1 MANENQTT
9 TNDSFWDR
17 VEGATNTSASTASA
31 DKPTNSADSSQPVA
45 HGFWD
50 RVEGKKTP
58 VGGADVVTIGGQPV
72 NLKTGVGAQQASISQ
87 AQDETASNVKSP
99 QGHVTS
105 NPATPSPMA
114 RGGYGMPGNALPDIG
129 TPERG
134 AGTKMATT
142 MAGAAAAP
150 AILPEMA
157 GSGFLSYMGRLLAR
171 AGISGVGAGVGNS
184 AGQAITGDNPLSTD
198 NLKESGK
205 IAATQAILSHPSRL
219 WADYRTQNWVDQ

>member
-1 MANENQTT
+1 MANENQA

-17 VEGATNTSASTASA
+17 VEGATNTSASTGSA
-31 DKPTNSADSSQPVA
+31 DKPTNSADPGQPIA

-50 RVEGKKTP
+50 RVEGKKTSA
-58 VGGADVVTIGGQPV
+58 GGADVVTIGGQPV
-72 NLKTGVGAQQASISQ
+72 NLRTGVGAQQASVSQ

-105 NPATPSPMA
+105 NSATPSPMA
-114 RGGYGMPGNALPDIG
+114 RGGYGMPGNVLPDIG
-129 TPERG
+129 TPERA

-142 MAGAAAAP
+142 MGAAALAP
-150 AILPEMA
+150 ELLPEMA

-184 AGQAITGDNPLSTD
+184 AGQAITGDNRIGKNCRDSSNSLGTLRGCGRTTANKARPLHD
-198 NLKESGK
+198 
-205 IAATQAILSHPSRL
+205 
-219 WADYRTQNWVDQ
+219 